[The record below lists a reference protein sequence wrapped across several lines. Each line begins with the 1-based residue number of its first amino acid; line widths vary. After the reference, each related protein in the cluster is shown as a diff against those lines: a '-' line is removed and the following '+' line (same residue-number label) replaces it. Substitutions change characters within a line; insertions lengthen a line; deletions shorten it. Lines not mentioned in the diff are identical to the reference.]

1 MLRKKKGPCTL
12 CSQVRIQILRACA
25 LGFAVARLG
34 AVLWFLE
41 LISESVA
48 FSFCQDGLQKWKG
61 FKRARNPPYR
71 GCRFHANFQS
81 RSSILRAEAEESM
94 GLAGVS
100 VLIFA
105 CRDCDDE
112 L

>member
-12 CSQVRIQILRACA
+12 GSHVRIQVLKACA

-48 FSFCQDGLQKWKG
+48 FYLSG
-61 FKRARNPPYR
+61 RATRME
-71 GCRFHANFQS
+71 GVQASAQS
-81 RSSILRAEAEESM
+81 SL
-94 GLAGVS
+94 
-100 VLIFA
+100 
-105 CRDCDDE
+105 
-112 L
+112 